1 MRLSTDGQ
9 ERCDSGGPTVPMKA
23 IPPSPSRPRLP
34 FLQSL
39 YYLVAT
45 LVLLGGSLGALAMN
59 FRWLGVERL
68 FDGGAGPHPPAHV
81 VPAGIPSRGPSL
93 LAQDTFARADQLFWG
108 RASDGM
114 LWGGDASNS
123 PAFAIG
129 GGAGTITGGVGFF
142 TALLG
147 PGEAN
152 AEEEVSASLS
162 RWNFGRENFGAVLRY
177 SDNNYY
183 KAYLDGI
190 QLVLMKRVGGKSVTL
205 GAVPFTARDGVSYT
219 IRFRAL
225 GAQLLARAWLTSAAE
240 PGTWMVSVTDGS
252 LASGFGGLRVLLER
266 GSVARVT
273 AISERMS

>member
-59 FRWLGVERL
+59 FGWLGVERL

-81 VPAGIPSRGPSL
+81 APAGTPSRGPSL
-93 LAQDTFARADQLFWG
+93 LAQDTFARADQPFWG

-114 LWGGDASNS
+114 LWGGDASSS

-177 SDNNYY
+177 SDSNYY

-205 GAVPFTARDGVSYT
+205 GAVPFTARDGVCYT

-240 PGTWMVSVTDGS
+240 PGTWMVRVTDGS
-252 LASGFGGLRVLLER
+252 LASGFGGLRALLER
-266 GSVARVT
+266 GSVVRVT